1 MSALRGRDAG
11 TRRVLIVCQL
21 DGYANE
27 LRPIEIQRFLIAHG
41 HDVQLANTY
50 YLSRASS
57 APASRRNKLP
67 SLRPKRTLLYAIEA
81 ASLVLT
87 RRWNFGRRHLSFYSL
102 VGDYYM
108 RRSILASS
116 LDLDDFDLIICESP
130 HDAGLLTVTTSARTL
145 YDCPTPWAD
154 EIYFEGRVT
163 GGQHRRLRSLER
175 RVFESVD
182 QLAFYWQS
190 YARYAVRHY
199 GISGANILTLDFGC
213 TPAARRAEFK
223 DPPRAIYL
231 GSLSS
236 RFIDLPLLSRLSR
249 IYPHI
254 DVYGG
259 PAPDPKL
266 GLNYLGYAHPSI
278 LQKYQ
283 LGLITCTRDELRR
296 EGFSAKHLHYLAY
309 GLPVLAPAWRRHME
323 LLRGTVAYDEHTFLS
338 IIRALAHEQEWQ
350 RRSDEAYSQA
360 QRLAWAETLQ
370 PLEVLLRGLPK
381 RD

>member
-1 MSALRGRDAG
+1 
-11 TRRVLIVCQL
+11 
-21 DGYANE
+21 
-27 LRPIEIQRFLIAHG
+27 
-41 HDVQLANTY
+41 
-50 YLSRASS
+50 
-57 APASRRNKLP
+57 
-67 SLRPKRTLLYAIEA
+67 
-81 ASLVLT
+81 
-87 RRWNFGRRHLSFYSL
+87 
-102 VGDYYM
+102 
-108 RRSILASS
+108 
-116 LDLDDFDLIICESP
+116 FDLIICESP

-223 DPPRAIYL
+223 DPPRVIYL

-236 RFIDLPLLSRLSR
+236 RFIDLPLLSRLGR

-283 LGLITCTRDELRR
+283 LGLIT
-296 EGFSAKHLHYLAY
+296 
-309 GLPVLAPAWRRHME
+309 
-323 LLRGTVAYDEHTFLS
+323 
-338 IIRALAHEQEWQ
+338 
-350 RRSDEAYSQA
+350 
-360 QRLAWAETLQ
+360 
-370 PLEVLLRGLPK
+370 
-381 RD
+381 